1 MFVLSKY
8 YKIGLM
14 DGGTKMK
21 NIKIIISLFL
31 VFTLPMVTFAAP
43 PSKGHHAPSHHHNYH
58 DNHDYHYANHHDYN
72 KHYRSYYER
81 DAIFVLLGL
90 SAITAVAVAASQSS
104 KNNKKE
110 KDVVIEKQYEKVS
123 EDLTLTQEQQD
134 KVKKLFDT
142 NREKLT
148 PIRDEKSLKVIAL
161 DQEMEKENPDQAVV
175 KELENEISELSRNI
189 FRITQDTKKE
199 LQTILTPAQ
208 YEAMEEMKL

>member
-1 MFVLSKY
+1 
-8 YKIGLM
+8 
-14 DGGTKMK
+14 MK

-31 VFTLPMVTFAAP
+31 MLTLPMTTFAAP
-43 PSKGHHAPSHHHNYH
+43 PKKGHPVPPPPNPHHHHHYH
-58 DNHDYHYANHHDYN
+58 NDY
-72 KHYRSYYER
+72 YYSNNTR

-104 KNNKKE
+104 KNKTEE
-110 KDVVIEKQYEKVS
+110 KIVVEQQYEQVS
-123 EDLTLTQEQQD
+123 QDLTLTQEQQD
-134 KVKKLFDT
+134 KIKNLFDT

-148 PIRDEKSLKVIAL
+148 PIRDEKALKTIAL
-161 DQEMEKENPDQAVV
+161 EQEKEKENPDQALVN
-175 KELENEISELSRNI
+175 KLENEISQLSMKI